1 MHKGT
6 LLDNYLCLTAQ
17 MTEALEGIFSYWDG
31 EFDKN
36 GSPLGELNQICLQI

>member
-17 MTEALEGIFSYWDG
+17 MTEALEGISYWDG